1 MDILLAGKNQ
11 KEGGYTPIRE
21 NLDSKN
27 RPMDRRKTRTH
38 EALIAKQLN
47 SDDCSV
53 EPPKKEKEIC
63 KDQDKTN
70 SPNLV
75 PGRNPTGSAIELG
88 MPYIEVKEISCWK
101 VWDGERPYSQVKVEN
116 PLIWIY
122 SDCLEKIEEMI
133 EVMSG
138 ETKYGVK
145 IVEIEDRY
153 GHLFD
158 AVHQKFN
165 SPKRLG
171 QSRKGKRE
179 DKQSM
184 GGLVDSSLISHVSE
198 TEGGQFVGC
207 VISESA
213 MDNLVTSDEG
223 NGSVRISIRKE
234 GNLEWE
240 FSNSIDRRDRD
251 LVEVGDLEKLGS
263 SQEESLCRLM
273 KTIKL
278 KGVGRP
284 RRKKGKN

>member
-1 MDILLAGKNQ
+1 
-11 KEGGYTPIRE
+11 
-21 NLDSKN
+21 
-27 RPMDRRKTRTH
+27 
-38 EALIAKQLN
+38 
-47 SDDCSV
+47 
-53 EPPKKEKEIC
+53 
-63 KDQDKTN
+63 
-70 SPNLV
+70 
-75 PGRNPTGSAIELG
+75 
-88 MPYIEVKEISCWK
+88 
-101 VWDGERPYSQVKVEN
+101 
-116 PLIWIY
+116 
-122 SDCLEKIEEMI
+122 
-133 EVMSG
+133 MSG